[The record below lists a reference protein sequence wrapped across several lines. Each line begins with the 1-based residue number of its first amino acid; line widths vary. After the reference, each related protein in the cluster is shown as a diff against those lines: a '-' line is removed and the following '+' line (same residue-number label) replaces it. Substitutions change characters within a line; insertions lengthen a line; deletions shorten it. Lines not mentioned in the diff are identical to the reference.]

1 MKVTAPRAD
10 RERHQNRCN
19 QTKIT
24 KFRKT
29 VWGVF
34 VVMHDFDPLDENEI
48 AIRKGEH
55 VSVWNQD
62 DRDWFWVVK
71 HASSSS
77 EEGFVPSSCLR
88 EVSADSKTAA
98 PIKCKHNKH
107 VHCLCMTVHFIS
119 KCLCTSECYKHSHE
133 IVHAPM
139 DTDLPSPPFLS
150 PPAVDSVRHNSY
162 TTTTTTNSGSPNDI
176 MDPVRH
182 RAHSH
187 ESRHPNPIQ
196 SRPPRP
202 SSGGVSRN
210 NSRRE
215 RRSSE
220 SNSQVHRLHNQE
232 PLNLSIKKDGLPP
245 SPPSSPPPP
254 YTEFDTNRRFMSL
267 SQQPTEM
274 HHSQPSGQGYG
285 HGMHRTRSQGY
296 VTSRGRAVHYPSSS
310 TPHGERREEGGVFPN
325 EGTLV

>member
-55 VSVWNQD
+55 MSVWNQD

-139 DTDLPSPPFLS
+139 DTDLPSPP
-150 PPAVDSVRHNSY
+150 
-162 TTTTTTNSGSPNDI
+162 
-176 MDPVRH
+176 
-182 RAHSH
+182 
-187 ESRHPNPIQ
+187 
-196 SRPPRP
+196 
-202 SSGGVSRN
+202 
-210 NSRRE
+210 
-215 RRSSE
+215 
-220 SNSQVHRLHNQE
+220 
-232 PLNLSIKKDGLPP
+232 
-245 SPPSSPPPP
+245 SSPPQLLTPFVITHIPP
-254 YTEFDTNRRFMSL
+254 QPPLTVALRMTSWTQCATVHTHTSPVTPTQYSHALLVPHLVGSAVITVAERGEAPRVTPRSTDCIIRNR
-267 SQQPTEM
+267 
-274 HHSQPSGQGYG
+274 
-285 HGMHRTRSQGY
+285 
-296 VTSRGRAVHYPSSS
+296 
-310 TPHGERREEGGVFPN
+310 
-325 EGTLV
+325 